1 MNEIMIGVIGLFL
14 LLLLFA
20 TGIELGFAM
29 GLIGFLGFAYLNGF
43 QPAINLVARDFYE
56 VITNYGYTVFPLFVL
71 MGQIGFNAGIAVRL
85 YDAANKFIGHVP
97 GGLAMATVMGAT
109 GFKTICGSSA
119 ATAATFASVA
129 IPQMDR
135 FGYDKKLSTGIVA
148 TVGSLGCIIPPSV
161 VLILLGIL
169 TEQSIGQLFLAGII
183 PGLIIALFFI
193 GIIYGWARINPA
205 IAPRTEPFSWKARI
219 RSLPEIVWILLV
231 FVLVVGGIMRGF
243 FTPTEAGAVGTFA
256 VLLLAVVK
264 RDMTFK
270 KYVRSVKESLRTA
283 IMILMLIAGSTV
295 LGHFIAVTNIPQNTA
310 DWVVGL
316 PLNRYFIMILICIV
330 YEIGGSFI
338 DDLTFM
344 ILATPIFYPVALK
357 LGFPPLWFGIVIAVV
372 EMIGVVIPPV
382 AICVFVV
389 KNITKVPIGV
399 IYKGAAPFLISL
411 MLVWGLLFF
420 FPELALWLPSV
431 FYK

>member
-1 MNEIMIGVIGLFL
+1 MSEIIVGIIGIAVLLF
-14 LLLLFA
+14 LFA

-29 GLIGFLGFAYLNGF
+29 GLVGFLGFAYLNGF
-43 QPAINLVARDFYE
+43 SSAMNLLATDFYD
-56 VITNYGYTVFPLFVL
+56 VITNYGYTIFPLFVL

-129 IPQMDR
+129 IPQMER

-169 TEQSIGQLFLAGII
+169 TEQSIGQLFLAGVV
-183 PGLIIALFFI
+183 PGLIIAFFFMVV
-193 GIIYGWARINPA
+193 IYGWAKINPG
-205 IAPRTEPFSWKARI
+205 IAPKSDRSTWGARM
-219 RSLPEIVWILLV
+219 RSLPEVFWIIVV
-231 FVLVVGGIMRGF
+231 FILVVGGIMRGY
-243 FTPTEAGAVGTFA
+243 FTPTEAGAVGAFA
-256 VLLLAVVK
+256 VLLLAVLK
-264 RDMTFK
+264 RDMTFEIYIK
-270 KYVRSVKESLRTA
+270 SVKEGLRTA
-283 IMILMLIAGSTV
+283 IMILMLVAGSTV
-295 LGHFIAVTNIPQNTA
+295 LGHFITITTIPQAVA
-310 DWVVGL
+310 DWIAKL
-316 PLNRYFIMILICIV
+316 PLNRYLIMIFICII
-330 YEIGGSFI
+330 YEVGGSFI

-344 ILATPIFYPVALK
+344 ILATPIFYPAALK

-389 KNITKVPIGV
+389 KNITKVPIGI

-411 MLVWGLLFF
+411 ILVWGLLFF
-420 FPELALWLPSV
+420 FPEMALWLPSV

>member
-1 MNEIMIGVIGLFL
+1 MNEIMVGIIGLAVL
-14 LLLLFA
+14 LFLFA

-29 GLIGFLGFAYLNGF
+29 GLVGFVGFAYLNGF
-43 QPAINLVARDFYE
+43 HSAINLLATDFYD
-56 VITNYGYTVFPLFVL
+56 VITNYGYTIFPLFVL

-85 YDAANKFIGHVP
+85 YDAANRFIGHVP

-129 IPQMDR
+129 IPQMER
-135 FGYDKKLSTGIVA
+135 YGYDKKLSTGIVA

-161 VLILLGIL
+161 VLIILGIL

-183 PGLIIALFFI
+183 PGLIIALFFM
-193 GIIYGWARINPA
+193 GVIYGWAKINPA
-205 IAPRTEPFSWKARI
+205 IAPRSERSTWGARI
-219 RSLPEIVWILLV
+219 RSLPEVFWIIIVFIM
-231 FVLVVGGIMRGF
+231 VVGGIMRGF

-256 VLLLAVVK
+256 VLLLAIVK

-270 KYVRSVKESLRTA
+270 IYVKSVKEGLRTA

-295 LGHFIAVTNIPQNTA
+295 LGHFVTVTSIPQVTA
-310 DWVVGL
+310 DWVATL
-316 PLNRYFIMILICIV
+316 PINRYLIMILICIV

-389 KNITKVPIGV
+389 KNITKVPISV

-411 MLVWGLLFF
+411 ILVWGLLFF

>member
-1 MNEIMIGVIGLFL
+1 MSETLVGITGIFV

-20 TGIELGFAM
+20 TGIELAFAM
-29 GLIGFLGFAYLNGF
+29 GLVGFVGFAYLNGF
-43 QPAINLVARDFYE
+43 HSAINLLSRDVYD
-56 VITNYGYTVFPLFVL
+56 VVTNYGYTVFPLFVL

-85 YDAANKFIGHVP
+85 YDAAHKFVGHVP

-135 FGYDKKLSTGIVA
+135 YGYSKKLSTGVVA

-161 VLILLGIL
+161 VLIILGIL
-169 TEQSIGQLFLAGII
+169 TEQSIGQLFLAGVI
-183 PGLIIALFFI
+183 PGLIIAVFFM
-193 GIIYGWARINPA
+193 GIIYGWAKINPA
-205 IAPRTEPFSWKARI
+205 IAPRSERSTWKARV
-219 RSLPEIVWILLV
+219 RTLPEVFWILLV
-231 FVLVVGGIMRGF
+231 FLVVVGGIMQGY

-256 VLLLAVVK
+256 VLILAIAK
-264 RDMTFK
+264 RDITFK
-270 KYVRSVKESLRTA
+270 IYVKSVKEALRTA
-283 IMILMLIAGSTV
+283 IMILMLVAGSTV
-295 LGHFIAVTNIPQNTA
+295 LGHFITVTNIPQNTA
-310 DWVVGL
+310 EWVVGL
-316 PLNRYFIMILICIV
+316 PVNRYLIMILICII
-330 YEIGGSFI
+330 YEVGGSFI

-357 LGFPPLWFGIVIAVV
+357 LGFPPLWFGIMIAVV

-389 KNITKVPIGV
+389 KNITKVPVGV
-399 IYKGAAPFLISL
+399 IYKGVAPFLISL
-411 MLVWGLLFF
+411 IVVWGLLFF
-420 FPELALWLPSV
+420 FPQMALWLPSV

>member
-1 MNEIMIGVIGLFL
+1 MSEIIVGIIGIAVLLF
-14 LLLLFA
+14 LFA

-29 GLIGFLGFAYLNGF
+29 GLVGFLGFAYLNGF
-43 QPAINLVARDFYE
+43 SSAMNLLATDFYD
-56 VITNYGYTVFPLFVL
+56 VITNYGYTIFPLFVL

-129 IPQMDR
+129 IPQMER

-169 TEQSIGQLFLAGII
+169 TEQSIGQLFLAGVV
-183 PGLIIALFFI
+183 PGLIIAFFFMVV
-193 GIIYGWARINPA
+193 IYGWAKINPG
-205 IAPRTEPFSWKARI
+205 IAPKSDRSTWGARI
-219 RSLPEIVWILLV
+219 RSLPEVFWIIVV
-231 FVLVVGGIMRGF
+231 FILVVGGIMRGY
-243 FTPTEAGAVGTFA
+243 FTPTEAGAVGAFA
-256 VLLLAVVK
+256 VLLLAVLK
-264 RDMTFK
+264 RDMTFEIYIK
-270 KYVRSVKESLRTA
+270 SVKEGLRTA
-283 IMILMLIAGSTV
+283 IMILMLVAGSTV
-295 LGHFIAVTNIPQNTA
+295 LGHFITITTIPQAVA
-310 DWVVGL
+310 DWIAKL
-316 PLNRYFIMILICIV
+316 PLNRYLIMIFICII
-330 YEIGGSFI
+330 YEVGGSFI

-344 ILATPIFYPVALK
+344 ILATPIFYPAALK

-389 KNITKVPIGV
+389 KNITKVPIGI

-411 MLVWGLLFF
+411 ILVWGLLFF
-420 FPELALWLPSV
+420 FPEMALWLPSV

>member
-1 MNEIMIGVIGLFL
+1 MNEIMVGIIGLAVL
-14 LLLLFA
+14 LFLFA

-29 GLIGFLGFAYLNGF
+29 GLVGFVGFAYLNGF
-43 QPAINLVARDFYE
+43 HSAINLLATDFYD
-56 VITNYGYTVFPLFVL
+56 VITNYGYTIFPLFVL

-85 YDAANKFIGHVP
+85 YDAANRFIGHVP

-129 IPQMDR
+129 IPQMER
-135 FGYDKKLSTGIVA
+135 YGYDKKLSTGIVA

-161 VLILLGIL
+161 VLIILGIL

-183 PGLIIALFFI
+183 PGLIIALFFM
-193 GIIYGWARINPA
+193 GVIYGWAKINPA
-205 IAPRTEPFSWKARI
+205 IAPRSERSTWGARI
-219 RSLPEIVWILLV
+219 RSLPEVFWILIV
-231 FVLVVGGIMRGF
+231 FIMVVGGIMRGF

-256 VLLLAVVK
+256 VLLLAIVK

-270 KYVRSVKESLRTA
+270 IYVKSVREGLRTA

-295 LGHFIAVTNIPQNTA
+295 LGHFVTVTNIPQVTA
-310 DWVVGL
+310 DWVVTL
-316 PLNRYFIMILICIV
+316 PINRYLIMILICIV

-389 KNITKVPIGV
+389 KNITKVPIGI

-411 MLVWGLLFF
+411 ILVWGLLFF